1 MTYPDGEV
9 LAYEYD
15 EGGLLTKATGTRAS
29 EVEVYLADVGYD
41 EFGQR
46 VRAEYGNGVVTK
58 YTHEPQTRRL
68 STLTS
73 KLSPVTG
80 GTTFQALTYHY
91 DAVGNVESLT
101 NALPSPVSTPF
112 GGAVSYTYEYDDV
125 NRLKLATGKAASR
138 PGVDDTFAA
147 SWEYSDI
154 HNLTRATLQR
164 QVTSMSGVEHPPA
177 ETRDEAYGYEGV
189 HPHRARTIG
198 TLGLEYDED
207 GNTTRECEGPTCA
220 PGRASTFVWDEE
232 GRMEEATAKGR
243 LVRFRYDADGQ
254 RMVKLA
260 AGGPVFT
267 FGQWW
272 TMAGNSHAT
281 KHVFAGAGRVAT
293 KMLPAATTQANTPP
307 GGTPGTGWPNTN
319 GCIPSGNQ
327 PQKCPTNSNGGMWVE
342 RGVARPATWYY
353 HSDSLGST
361 QWLTD
366 DEGKLHER
374 VEYYPYG
381 EVWRQS
387 SGQGV
392 HKLRQAFLY
401 TGKEYDSETGLTYFG
416 ARYYDSRHAR
426 WMSPD
431 PVLIDHREFWTSPVS
446 PQPTNDATTPANL
459 SPYTLSN
466 GNPLSKIDPD
476 GAEVVWLDSNLR
488 DRILQLAKTYP
499 LLGPQLDR
507 LDRSPGRFLFN
518 AGVPKQFGRADSGLW
533 ELVNTAESTL
543 SPKGGS
549 LLTTINAGKIDK
561 AGPATRTQED
571 VVIDAMVHI
580 IAALDR
586 VEAGKKVQDW
596 DSSREEPRAYA
607 EQMFYRDF
615 SGLRNT
621 KAFLDGVSNVKDLPG
636 NAGLWKQKYPFPD
649 PTTPIPELGSAA
661 RLRSMVLLLDKGSAE

>member
-1 MTYPDGEV
+1 MTENIESRTPTTRYAYSPIGELQRVTDAAGNRTAMSYDLLGRRLTLENPDTGLHTTTYDAAGNVTARVTPRLRAASEAIRYAYRFNRLEGIDYPTSEDVTYVYGGPGFPNGGAGRVVEVHDAVGVEKREYGLLGEVTKQTRTVRPLRPGGRAQEYQLAFDWDSFGRALSVTYPDGEV

-15 EGGLLTKATGTRAS
+15 EGGLLTKATGRRAS
-29 EVEVYLADVGYD
+29 ETEVYLADVGYD

-58 YTHEPQTRRL
+58 YTHELQTRRL

-73 KLSPVTG
+73 NLSPVRG

-101 NALPSPVSTPF
+101 NALPSPVSTHF

-138 PGVDDTFAA
+138 PGVDDAFTA

-198 TLGLEYDED
+198 TLALEYDED
-207 GNTTRECEGPTCA
+207 GNTTRECEGTNCA

-243 LVRFRYDADGQ
+243 QVRFRYDADGQ

-374 VEYYPYG
+374 VESPTG
-381 EVWRQS
+381 R
-387 SGQGV
+387 SGV
-392 HKLRQAFLY
+392 SLQAMACTSCGRLSC
-401 TGKEYDSETGLTYFG
+401 TP
-416 ARYYDSRHAR
+416 ARSTTPRRASPTSAR
-426 WMSPD
+426 
-431 PVLIDHREFWTSPVS
+431 
-446 PQPTNDATTPANL
+446 ATT
-459 SPYTLSN
+459 
-466 GNPLSKIDPD
+466 I
-476 GAEVVWLDSNLR
+476 R
-488 DRILQLAKTYP
+488 
-499 LLGPQLDR
+499 
-507 LDRSPGRFLFN
+507 
-518 AGVPKQFGRADSGLW
+518 
-533 ELVNTAESTL
+533 
-543 SPKGGS
+543 
-549 LLTTINAGKIDK
+549 
-561 AGPATRTQED
+561 
-571 VVIDAMVHI
+571 
-580 IAALDR
+580 
-586 VEAGKKVQDW
+586 
-596 DSSREEPRAYA
+596 
-607 EQMFYRDF
+607 
-615 SGLRNT
+615 
-621 KAFLDGVSNVKDLPG
+621 
-636 NAGLWKQKYPFPD
+636 
-649 PTTPIPELGSAA
+649 AA
-661 RLRSMVLLLDKGSAE
+661 RGG